1 MRRVAGIDVGGTF
14 TDLLLYEAGPE
25 AAASGWPRFRPPL
38 PTRPTACWRRSP
50 QARCQPGR
58 SRPRHPRHHHHHQ
71 RRARA
76 QGGQGRADH
85 HARLPRHARARPAHA
100 AEALRHDRHVRAADP
115 ARAAARG
122 RRAHERG
129 AARWYAARRGAGWRR
144 PCTRCWRGLREPGHP
159 FPACLRQPGARA
171 ARRRDRAQL
180 WPNDYVTLGP
190 RAAVGV
196 PRVRARHH
204 GLGER
209 RRAADPR
216 PLRAPPA
223 GRAGGAGLPARPAG
237 DERQRRHRGGAASW
251 RARRPRPSCRA
262 RPRA

>member
-25 AAASGWPRFRPPL
+25 GSRVRLAKILTTATNQADGVLAAIAQAGV
-38 PTRPTACWRRSP
+38 SP
-50 QARCQPGR
+50 AR

-71 RRARA
+71 RRAGA
-76 QGGQGRADH
+76 QGREGRARH
-85 HARLPRHARARPAHA
+85 HARVPRHPRARPAHA
-100 AEALRHDRHVRAADP
+100 AQALRHDRHVRAADP
-115 ARAAARG
+115 ARAAPRG

-129 AARWYAARRGAGWRR
+129 GRGGHPARRGAAEGGRR
-144 PCTRCWRGLREPGHP
+144 PAAGHGLREPGHP

-171 ARRRDRAQL
+171 ARRRDRARAVAQRL
-180 WPNDYVTLGP
+180 HHARP

-216 PLRAPPA
+216 PLRAAPARRA
-223 GRAGGAGLPARPAG
+223 GR
-237 DERQRRHRGGAASW
+237 RRASSATCW
-251 RARRPRPSCRA
+251 S
-262 RPRA
+262 